1 MNQNAKQKNKPFK
14 GSKKRSQSHK
24 VGATKKIAKVEKD
37 YKKDE
42 RKKMLSQMQEKRKQD
57 NENVHKKV
65 LVEAKLTNQVKESI
79 LKEWKSYG
87 QVKIMLLVPMNE
99 QANT

>member
-1 MNQNAKQKNKPFK
+1 
-14 GSKKRSQSHK
+14 
-24 VGATKKIAKVEKD
+24 
-37 YKKDE
+37 
-42 RKKMLSQMQEKRKQD
+42 MLSQMQEKRKQD

-99 QANT
+99 